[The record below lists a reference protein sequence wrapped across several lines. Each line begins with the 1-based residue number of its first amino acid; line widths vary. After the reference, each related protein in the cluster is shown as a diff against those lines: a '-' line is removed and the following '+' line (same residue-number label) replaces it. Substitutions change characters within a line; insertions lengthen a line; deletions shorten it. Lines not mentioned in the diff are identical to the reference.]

1 MKSTVDAKAFSAAL
15 DKVSKVLRKSAV
27 PIIEQ
32 ICVRFEGDR
41 CICTATDLITW
52 VSVELPAQGDVFS
65 FAFTK
70 TRDVVK
76 VSRFFDGNL
85 VVELRELGGAKKE
98 SPRITLTCGYRAV
111 EYDAYPGDDYPP
123 APQTADE
130 DVFTTN
136 AGILLKR
143 VSRVCYAVDKKA
155 SWTDTYPIQACIQF
169 NGTQVYALDGAR
181 AACDTDETLVF
192 PRAFLSPFESVR
204 YLKLFGDRLVSFRFG
219 KRNLCVADGQVSII
233 CPLVGKEPFHMQSA
247 VPSQIT
253 EEFYVQPKAFL
264 AELRYMKECVT
275 KIKLPYVDFI
285 NGEMSMADSIQKC
298 RTAVALEGESKTPI
312 LFNLHHM
319 IDAIRQFEGEERVR
333 VKVSSCIA
341 PLIIDAEGRSDYALV
356 CPIKPKKAD
365 AA

>member
-1 MKSTVDAKAFSAAL
+1 M
-15 DKVSKVLRKSAV
+15 
-27 PIIEQ
+27 
-32 ICVRFEGDR
+32 
-41 CICTATDLITW
+41 
-52 VSVELPAQGDVFS
+52 
-65 FAFTK
+65 
-70 TRDVVK
+70 
-76 VSRFFDGNL
+76 
-85 VVELRELGGAKKE
+85 
-98 SPRITLTCGYRAV
+98 

-264 AELRYMKECVT
+264 AELRYMKECVA

>member
-143 VSRVCYAVDKKA
+143 V
-155 SWTDTYPIQACIQF
+155 
-169 NGTQVYALDGAR
+169 
-181 AACDTDETLVF
+181 
-192 PRAFLSPFESVR
+192 
-204 YLKLFGDRLVSFRFG
+204 
-219 KRNLCVADGQVSII
+219 
-233 CPLVGKEPFHMQSA
+233 
-247 VPSQIT
+247 
-253 EEFYVQPKAFL
+253 
-264 AELRYMKECVT
+264 
-275 KIKLPYVDFI
+275 
-285 NGEMSMADSIQKC
+285 
-298 RTAVALEGESKTPI
+298 
-312 LFNLHHM
+312 
-319 IDAIRQFEGEERVR
+319 
-333 VKVSSCIA
+333 
-341 PLIIDAEGRSDYALV
+341 
-356 CPIKPKKAD
+356 
-365 AA
+365 